1 MNSTNKTVETVL
13 KNTLG
18 PITFY
23 EMKQF
28 FFELHTL
35 KTDFVVFSTRRAHL
49 LYCLFKKYF
58 FHNIKPGCKNIIDD
72 KALNFYKNDL
82 RSSIC
87 VLADDIMIHGRA
99 LNDIYKRIEEQQP
112 AAVKIYVFALGQSP
126 DYSFD
131 SLTYVKKDLT
141 RNQWERLSNRIVVA
155 LHKTSIPYASYT
167 FAYSKKINETKYIK
181 LIEMLSEMYSSKPI
195 DLSLSEVDNESM
207 MKFGCNQVEGYI
219 FSLDDYSH
227 KYKLAFSCIR
237 VYYNKIMKV
246 CSIIPFAITHEM
258 EEKEI
263 QDLCSTIF
271 PSESLIV
278 SSNCFESKYRA
289 ISSFYSLG
297 IITNLL
303 KKLRL
308 YKWKNNCDDICMS
321 YYRSFFKDIK
331 SGLKSNR
338 IPVLELKN
346 NKSAY
351 PYYVSNVKN
360 DIYSKQITQIL
371 SDPATKNAFFDT
383 KDHNEIEYF
392 YYKLLVTINYYEDS
406 MFRLNRSPNNSK
418 QIVEKQKGFP
428 ITILHQVSDLNG
440 VSSDFDFYAQLIH
453 CADTGFITL
462 FADHYYLNDLK
473 KYSTFL
479 ITGEQVCR
487 LYQNKFIWLISKLYN
502 YYSEYQ
508 KDYAIS
514 ISFSNLLESCLCND
528 SQYSNEIRNAF
539 IFFKDWQF
547 DQFFYDIL
555 YINPKDPILDRILL
569 DGIERLQDDV
579 NYEIKE

>member
-1 MNSTNKTVETVL
+1 MNSTDKTVETVL
-13 KNTLG
+13 KNTFG

-28 FFELHTL
+28 FFELHSM
-35 KTDFVVFSTRRAHL
+35 KTDFIVFSTRRAHL

-72 KALNFYKNDL
+72 KALHFYKNDL
-82 RSSIC
+82 RDSIC

-99 LNDIYKRIEEQQP
+99 LNNIYKRIKELQP
-112 AAVKIYVFALGQSP
+112 ATVKIYVFALGKSP
-126 DYSFD
+126 YYSFD

-141 RNQWERLSNRIVVA
+141 RNQWERLSNRIVSA
-155 LHKTSIPYASYT
+155 LHNTSIPYVSYI
-167 FAYSKKINETKYIK
+167 FAYSKRINETKYKK
-181 LIEMLSEMYSSKPI
+181 LIETLQSMYSSKLI
-195 DLSLSEVDNESM
+195 DLSLGEVDNESM
-207 MKFGCNQVEGYI
+207 MKYGCNQVEGFI
-219 FSLDDYSH
+219 FNLDDYSN

-237 VYYNKIMKV
+237 VYYNKILKV

-258 EEKEI
+258 EETKI

-278 SSNCFESKYRA
+278 SSKCFESKYRA

-297 IITNLL
+297 IITNHL
-303 KKLRL
+303 KNLKL

-321 YYRSFFKDIK
+321 YYKSFFKDIK
-331 SGLKSNR
+331 RGLNSNR

-346 NKSAY
+346 NESTH
-351 PYYVSNVKN
+351 PYYVSNVRN
-360 DIYSKQITQIL
+360 DVYSKQIKQIL
-371 SDPATKNAFFDT
+371 SDPNTKNAFFDT
-383 KDHNEIEYF
+383 KYHNEIERF

-406 MFRLNRSPNNSK
+406 MFHSNRSLNNSK
-418 QIVEKQKGFP
+418 QIVEKQKGLP
-428 ITILHQVSDLNG
+428 VTILHEASDRSG
-440 VSSDFDFYAQLIH
+440 VSSGFDFYALLIH

-462 FADHYYLNDLK
+462 FADHYYLNGLK

-487 LYQNKFIWLISKLYN
+487 LYQNKYTWLVSKLYN
-502 YYSEYQ
+502 YYLEYQ
-508 KDYAIS
+508 KGHAIN

-528 SQYSNEIRNAF
+528 NLYSDEIRNAY
-539 IFFKDWQF
+539 IFLKNWEF
-547 DQFFYDIL
+547 DPFFYDIL
-555 YINPKDPILDRILL
+555 YINPKDPILDKILL
-569 DGIERLQDDV
+569 HGIGRLQEEV